1 MTVTFDPASV
11 GEATNVLLL
20 DSIDDP
26 NATEGTCGM
35 LMADADRR
43 VGELHVAYGGTGEDP
58 VRGTDRE
65 SVRRGVVAV
74 GDGDRS
80 SAADGGPDFSGAV
93 AVDAVADPGDL
104 QGVGVSIS
112 AFLDQ
117 WDDLDRILLCF
128 DSLTDLLAH
137 APPDVVLR
145 FVRTLADR
153 LESAGVVAHFHL
165 DPTAHDESVV
175 DTFGTVFDAV
185 ERVDP
190 PDGASTD
197 DEVGFEEASD
207 EDVLETLD
215 ELDGEGL
222 AVTES
227 DRRPT
232 ASRRTVDEATDEDI
246 ARALEE

>member
-1 MTVTFDPASV
+1 MTFDPATV
-11 GEATNVLLL
+11 EGATTVLLL
-20 DSIDDP
+20 DSTDDP
-26 NATEGTCGM
+26 NASEGACGTFTG
-35 LMADADRR
+35 DADHR
-43 VGELHVAYGGTGEDP
+43 VGELRVAYGGRGKET
-58 VRGTDRE
+58 VRGTDGG

-74 GDGDRS
+74 GDGVRPT
-80 SAADGGPDFSGAV
+80 AADGGPDFSGAV

-112 AFLDQ
+112 AFLDR

-128 DSLTDLLAH
+128 DSLTELLAH
-137 APPDVVLR
+137 APPDVALR

-153 LESAGVVAHFHL
+153 LDSAGVVAHFHL

-175 DTFGTVFDAV
+175 DTFGAVFDAV

-197 DEVGFEEASD
+197 GEGGFEEASD
-207 EDVLETLD
+207 EEVLETLG
-215 ELDGEGL
+215 EIDGEGHT
-222 AVTES
+222 VVDS
-227 DRRPT
+227 SRQPT
-232 ASRRTVDEATDEDI
+232 ANPRNVDEASDEDI

>member
-1 MTVTFDPASV
+1 MTFDPATV
-11 GEATNVLLL
+11 EGATTVLLL
-20 DSIDDP
+20 DSTDDP
-26 NATEGTCGM
+26 NASDGACGALMVDEGH
-35 LMADADRR
+35 R
-43 VGELHVAYGGTGEDP
+43 VGELRVAYGGRGKET
-58 VRGTDRE
+58 VRGTDGGP
-65 SVRRGVVAV
+65 VRRGVVAV
-74 GDGDRS
+74 GDGVRS

-137 APPDVVLR
+137 APPDVALR

-185 ERVDP
+185 ERVDSP
-190 PDGASTD
+190 GGASSD
-197 DEVGFEEASD
+197 DGSFEEASD
-207 EDVLETLD
+207 EEVLETLG
-215 ELDGEGL
+215 EIDGEGL
-222 AVTES
+222 TVVES
-227 DRRPT
+227 DGRPT
-232 ASRRTVDEATDEDI
+232 ANPRSVDEASDEDI